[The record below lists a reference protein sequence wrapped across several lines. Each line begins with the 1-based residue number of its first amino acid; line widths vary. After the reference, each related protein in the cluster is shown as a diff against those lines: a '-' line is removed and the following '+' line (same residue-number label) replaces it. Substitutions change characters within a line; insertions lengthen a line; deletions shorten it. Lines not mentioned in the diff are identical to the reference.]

1 MQVRMS
7 KSVLSKV
14 QGTWAI
20 FYHKIS
26 MQFLEI
32 IALPLQGKNCNL
44 VIRSAG
50 KISQNIQSFQ
60 FFYNFQKLLSA

>member
-32 IALPLQGKNCNL
+32 IALQL
-44 VIRSAG
+44 
-50 KISQNIQSFQ
+50 
-60 FFYNFQKLLSA
+60 